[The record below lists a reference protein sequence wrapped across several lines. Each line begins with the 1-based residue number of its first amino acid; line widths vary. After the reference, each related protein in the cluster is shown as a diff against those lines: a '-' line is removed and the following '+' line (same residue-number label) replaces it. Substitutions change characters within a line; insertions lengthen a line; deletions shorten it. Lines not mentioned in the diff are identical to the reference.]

1 MFHFLLLAVGIVII
15 MHTFASK
22 KRQIKYA
29 MILIVKWGMVEM
41 LKSINFDE
49 LTISVPCLS

>member
-41 LKSINFDE
+41 LKKHKFR
-49 LTISVPCLS
+49 